1 MQIQEL
7 TTREQFCEAYPV
19 MHELRLDLNQDDYL
33 DLLNAMIE
41 EGYRMFALRDE
52 ENAIVALV
60 GIAVLTN
67 FYYGRHVWVYDLVT
81 SGAARSRGY
90 GAQLLGFIEK
100 FAREEG
106 CQTIA
111 LSSGMPRVDAH
122 RFYLERMDYT
132 KHGFVFKKIL

>member
-1 MQIQEL
+1 MTIQEL
-7 TTREQFCEAYPV
+7 TTPEQFREAYPV

-33 DLLNAMIE
+33 DLLNAMID
-41 EGYRMFALRDE
+41 EGYRMFALRDGQ
-52 ENAIVALV
+52 NNIVALA

-67 FYYGRHVWVYDLVT
+67 FYYGRHIWVYDLVT
-81 SGAARSRGY
+81 SRAARSRGL
-90 GAQLLGFIEK
+90 GAQLLSFIEE
-100 FAREEG
+100 FACEQN

-122 RFYLERMDYT
+122 RFYSERMNYT

>member
-1 MQIQEL
+1 MTIQEL
-7 TTREQFCEAYPV
+7 TTHEQFCEAYPV

-33 DLLNAMIE
+33 DLLNVMFK
-41 EGYRMFALRDE
+41 EGYRMFALRDD
-52 ENAIVALV
+52 ENCIVALT

-90 GAQLLGFIEK
+90 GAQLLSFIEE
-100 FAREEG
+100 FARAEA

-122 RFYLERMDYT
+122 RFYLERMNYT